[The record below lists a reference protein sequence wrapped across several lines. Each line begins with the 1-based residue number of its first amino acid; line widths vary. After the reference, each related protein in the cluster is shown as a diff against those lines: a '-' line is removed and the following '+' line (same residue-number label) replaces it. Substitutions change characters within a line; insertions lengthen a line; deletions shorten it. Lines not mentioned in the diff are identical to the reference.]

1 MNFITK
7 TLNKLFKSS
16 NQLELNKI
24 KPIVAQINDLEKNF
38 INYKT
43 QDFVKKTNELKKNV
57 LDGRSYEDILPEAFA
72 LVREASK
79 QVLGERHFDVQ
90 LAGGIFLHRGCVAEM
105 KTGEGKTLVSTLPA
119 YLNALGGKGV
129 HIVTVNDYLAKRDSE
144 WMGQIYKHLGLETG
158 CITNELE
165 DQDRERNYKKDI
177 TYATNNELG
186 FDYLRD
192 NMKYNIS
199 EMVQKNRNFC
209 IIDEVDSILI
219 DESRTPL
226 IISGG
231 IEDKSDQY
239 FLANKF
245 IKNLQKKDYDLDEK
259 NKNAILTDV
268 GIDNIEKMSIQTGIL
283 KNNNFYD
290 PQNLN
295 LVHHINQ
302 ALKANLL
309 FQKDKDYIVKDN
321 QVQIIDEF
329 TGRILEGRRFS
340 DGLHQAIEAKENVE
354 IQKENQTLA
363 SITYQNFFR
372 LYQKLAGMTGTAMTE
387 AEELF
392 DIYKLKVISI
402 PTNREMIRNDMNDQI
417 FRTEEEKNFAILN
430 KVKECN
436 AKGQP
441 VLVGTTSI
449 ESSEKMSKIFKKN
462 NLIHNVLNAKQ
473 HDKEAKIIAEAGKE
487 EMITIA
493 TNMAGR
499 GTDIQLGGNKNLLVN
514 NNDSNDKVE
523 KIKQDKEKVKNLGG
537 LFIIGTE
544 RHESRRIDNQ
554 LRGRSGR
561 QGDPGSSV
569 FYISLEDDLMRIF
582 GGGSIDGMLKKLGL
596 KKNESINHPWINKAM
611 ERAQQKVEARNFEIR
626 KTLLKFDDVMNDQR
640 KIIFGQRIEILKNS
654 DIKKMILSFLEE
666 LNKNLELAHQNFTKS
681 NDLKVFS
688 NEVKASY
695 GNAFDEKKIEEFSKM
710 NTKEI
715 TKSFDN
721 FFIEKRTERIK
732 VLGEEQNNDIEKRI
746 FLQIMDFLWRSH
758 LQYLEQL
765 RQVIGLR
772 SYGQKDPLA
781 EFRREA
787 FQLFEDLLFKIKTET
802 IKFLINTNIVIQDK
816 KEDKQTGNFVK
827 KRKISRNEPCSCG
840 SGKKYKHCHGK
851 VA

>member
-24 KPIVAQINDLEKNF
+24 KPIVAKINDLEKNF
-38 INYKT
+38 TKYKRHN
-43 QDFVKKTNELKKNV
+43 FIEKTNEFKKNII
-57 LDGRSYEDILPEAFA
+57 DGRSYNEILPEAFA
-72 LVREASK
+72 LVREASR

-90 LAGGIFLHRGCVAEM
+90 LAGGIFLHQGCISEM

-144 WMGQIYKHLGLETG
+144 WMGQIYNYLGLQTG
-158 CITNELE
+158 CITNELD
-165 DQDRERNYKKDI
+165 DQQREKNYKKDI

-192 NMKYNIS
+192 NMKYNIT

-245 IKNLQKKDYDLDEK
+245 IKNLQKKDYDIDEK

-268 GIDNIEKMSIQTGIL
+268 GIDNIEKMSIKTGIL

-309 FQKDKDYIVKDN
+309 FQKDKDYIVKDD

-354 IQKENQTLA
+354 IQRENQTLA

-402 PTNREMIRNDMNDQI
+402 PTNREMIRDDKNDQI

-487 EMITIA
+487 RMITIA

-499 GTDIQLGGNKNLLVN
+499 GTDIQLGGNKNLVVD
-514 NNDSNDKVE
+514 NNDSKDKVE
-523 KIKQDKEKVKNLGG
+523 KIKQNKEKVKNLGG
-537 LFIIGTE
+537 LFIVGTE

-640 KIIFGQRIEILKNS
+640 KIIFGQRLEILKNS

-695 GNAFDEKKIEEFSKM
+695 GNAFDDKKIEEFSKM

-816 KEDKQTGNFVK
+816 KEEKQTSDFVK